1 MKRLYNPI
9 AIYNYNR
16 GKYFIALDDGKIV
29 YFKYENGEMSNDY
42 SREELEVFYDVY
54 NSLKVDKEKA
64 SNLGI
69 RKFNGKYFE
78 TFYDIKKE
86 LYFWYEIIDGQRRLA
101 SKDDLELLNY
111 KYNNQ
116 CLTFFED
123 NEGFGNGYDENDDPY
138 DWEAYS
144 YFDMD
149 GTNPEDNHPEI
160 YDWATDPSFNKG
172 EMLSKAKT
180 FKRGIIKAG
189 KTIAIIVVA
198 GVELITLSDRVL
210 HGSISEKVRDI
221 LTGNSVSDQFD
232 YEEIEK
238 QGYNFEIIEKA
249 IRANENLSDEE
260 KSFFL
265 KSKPYFDDM
274 GEYIDLK
281 TVIDRLANLKVNYTT
296 EECKSPNIAG
306 EYSSASN
313 VITMY
318 KTDSFENSD
327 KSVLLHEFFH
337 VTQKGFSKRLMM
349 ELSDEAA
356 TREYIRNL
364 AEDGKLDKSSFMCE
378 YDVPIYGL
386 GYDQCMKVYY
396 LLANLLDEDTIKK
409 YQVIP
414 ADNILM
420 DALAEIEN
428 NADAEHTRSYNKF
441 EINTNAIELLDYI
454 DELRT
459 EPDEY
464 GYRDVSY
471 TDEKFKKICD
481 LLDYYYQVK
490 FGKTIDECFV
500 EDIMSYDKTYGAIS
514 TDDPK
519 GRAICSVMGDALKR
533 NVENL
538 NEKYKMPVG
547 ECRFVIP
554 RTYFSDR
561 YKNPIIYFNTYQR
574 ISDTTYNGFFVDIEI
589 TPEMN
594 EEYEKQFKI
603 AQEEIAKEV
612 AESGL
617 KENSDN
623 IGGMGSIDI
632 ERD

>member
-29 YFKYENGEMSNDY
+29 SFKYENGELSNNY
-42 SREELEVFYDVY
+42 SKEELEVFYDVY
-54 NSLKVDKEKA
+54 NSLKVDKEKS

-86 LYFWYEIIDGQRRLA
+86 LYFWYEIIDGQRKTP
-101 SKDDLELLNY
+101 SKEDLELLNY

-116 CLTFFED
+116 CLSFFED
-123 NEGFGNGYDENDDPY
+123 NEGFGNGHDENENPY

-144 YFDMD
+144 YFDKE
-149 GTNPEDNHPEI
+149 GTNPEDVSPEI
-160 YDWATDPSFNKG
+160 YDWATDPAFTKG
-172 EMLSKAKT
+172 EALHKAKT
-180 FKRGIIKAG
+180 FKRALIKAG

-198 GVELITLSDRVL
+198 GVELINFSDKLL
-210 HGSISEKVRDI
+210 HGSISEKVKEI
-221 LTGNSVSDQFD
+221 VYGNSLSDQLDF
-232 YEEIEK
+232 EEQE
-238 QGYNFEIIEKA
+238 YSFETIEKA
-249 IRANENLSDEE
+249 INLNENLSDEE
-260 KSFFL
+260 KEFFL
-265 KSKPYFDDM
+265 KSKPYFDDL
-274 GEYIDLK
+274 GKYIDMEVLVSRLLDLK
-281 TVIDRLANLKVNYTT
+281 INYTT
-296 EECKSPNIAG
+296 EACKSPNIAG
-306 EYSSASN
+306 EYSTTGN

-318 KTDSFENSD
+318 LTDSFENCD

-349 ELSDEAA
+349 ELSNEAA

-364 AEDGKLDKSSFMCE
+364 VEDGKLDKNSFMSE
-378 YDVPIYGL
+378 YDVPVYGV

-420 DALAEIEN
+420 DALAEIES
-428 NADAEHTRSYNKF
+428 NADTEHTRAYNRF
-441 EINTNAIELLDYI
+441 DINTNAMELLDYI
-454 DELRT
+454 DELRSG
-459 EPDEY
+459 PDEY

-471 TDEKFKKICD
+471 TDEKYQKICE

-500 EDIMSYDKTYGAIS
+500 EDIMSYDKTFGAIS
-514 TDDPK
+514 IDNPK
-519 GRAICSVMGDALKR
+519 ERAIRKIVGDELCASVDKLDDTHSVPMG
-533 NVENL
+533 E
-538 NEKYKMPVG
+538 Y
-547 ECRFVIP
+547 RFVIP

-561 YKNPIIYFNTYQR
+561 YKNPIVYFNIYEKLSET
-574 ISDTTYNGFFVDIEI
+574 SFNGFFYDIEI
-589 TPEMN
+589 TSEL
-594 EEYEKQFKI
+594 EEKYEKQFKI
-603 AQEEIAKEV
+603 AQEEISKEI
-612 AESGL
+612 AESGS
-617 KENSDN
+617 KENSDAS
-623 IGGMGSIDI
+623 GGMGSIDI
-632 ERD
+632 ERER